1 MDKNQLGGSGNI
13 KHMVEYRKDVADLAL
28 ERLQEVSQEQF
39 IFLYLQYNVSN
50 TCFYHWLVCSSMC
63 FVYTDALY
71 TTWTVY
77 LKAINLIQ

>member
-1 MDKNQLGGSGNI
+1 MDKNKLGGSGNI

-50 TCFYHWLVCSSMC
+50 TCFI
-63 FVYTDALY
+63 TG
-71 TTWTVY
+71 
-77 LKAINLIQ
+77 